1 MSNTK
6 TVYEETK
13 EMLERGYTVDQIN
26 KITGY
31 EEDYIKGVKEDI
43 ENGVA

>member
-1 MSNTK
+1 MSQSK
-6 TVYEETK
+6 TTYEEVK
-13 EMLERGYTVDQIN
+13 EMLDRGYTVDQIN

-31 EEDYIKGVKEDI
+31 EEDYIQAVKEDI

>member
-6 TVYEETK
+6 TTYEEVK
-13 EMLERGYTVDQIN
+13 EKLDRGYTVDQIN

-31 EEDYIKGVKEDI
+31 EEDYIQGVKEDI

>member
-6 TVYEETK
+6 TTYEEVK

-31 EEDYIKGVKEDI
+31 EAYYIQGIKEDI
-43 ENGVA
+43 ENGIV